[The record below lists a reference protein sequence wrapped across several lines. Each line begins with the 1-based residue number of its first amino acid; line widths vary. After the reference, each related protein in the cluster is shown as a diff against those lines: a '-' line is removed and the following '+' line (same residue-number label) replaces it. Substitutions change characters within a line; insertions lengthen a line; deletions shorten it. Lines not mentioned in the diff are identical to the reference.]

1 MDAAAGNPVFSP
13 LTAPPPPPPERE
25 TVLKAVEAIENGP
38 APLRVYM
45 EICAK
50 CGTCAEQCPVYY
62 GAPEKR
68 FNPASR
74 SDLIRSLYKRQTTL
88 GGKLLGSLAGASDY
102 TEGDIAEWVERFY
115 ECTGC
120 RRCATFCPF
129 GIDNSVIARKGRAIV
144 HSLGLTPQRLLD
156 ITRISFETGN
166 TDGCGS
172 EGFKD
177 AVSFLEE
184 EIEEEC
190 GVKVRIPV
198 DVEGADYLY
207 VPPSGDVL
215 VNPEAT
221 MAVAK
226 IFHVLGLSWTMS
238 SRYFD
243 GANYG
248 LFTGDD
254 AAMKAENK
262 HYYEEA
268 KRLGVKHFMCGECG
282 HAYRVFKFM
291 MEKGKWWGELPF
303 TVGNVLPFTAELIK
317 NGTLKLDKSR
327 NPHPVTYH
335 DPCNFGRSCG
345 IVEEPRVILNAA
357 CEDYREMTPSGTDNW
372 CCGGGG
378 GLAAM
383 DDIREFR
390 MTVSGKKKMEQV
402 RDTGAEFVATACANC
417 KRQITQ
423 LMEYHGM
430 DVKVGGVHDLVYTS
444 IVMD

>member
-1 MDAAAGNPVFSP
+1 METASSKPQVFP
-13 LTAPPPPPPERE
+13 EITERPTPPERE
-25 TVLKAVEAIENGP
+25 TVIKAVEAIENGP
-38 APLRVYM
+38 AALRVYM

-68 FNPASR
+68 YNPAAR
-74 SDLIRSLYKRQTTL
+74 SDLIRSLYKRQKTV
-88 GGKLLGSLAGASDY
+88 GGKLLGGLAGAHDY
-102 TEGDIAEWVERFY
+102 KEGEISAWVEQFY

-129 GIDNSVIARKGRAIV
+129 GIDNSVIARKGRAII

-156 ITRISFETGN
+156 VTNISLETGN
-166 TDGCGS
+166 TDGCGA
-172 EGFKD
+172 EGFRV

-184 EIEEEC
+184 EIEEDC
-190 GVKVRIPV
+190 GIKVSIPI

-238 SRYFD
+238 SRCFD

-262 HYYEEA
+262 NYYEEA

-282 HAYRVFKFM
+282 HAYRIFKFM

-303 TVGNVLPFTAELIK
+303 EVFNVLPFTAGLIK
-317 NGTLKLDKSR
+317 DGAIKLDKSK

-335 DPCNFGRSCG
+335 DPCNFGRSCN
-345 IVEEPRVILNAA
+345 IVDEPRTILEAA

-390 MTVSGKKKMEQV
+390 MTVSGKKKMEQI

-423 LMEYHGM
+423 LMEYHEM
-430 DVKVGGVHDLVYTS
+430 DVTVGGVHDLVFTS
-444 IVMD
+444 IVM

>member
-1 MDAAAGNPVFSP
+1 MEASSTPMP
-13 LTAPPPPPPERE
+13 APEITEQPRPPERE
-25 TVLKAVEAIENGP
+25 TIINSVMAIEKGP
-38 APLRVYM
+38 VVMAAYM

-62 GAPEKR
+62 GAPSKAL
-68 FNPASR
+68 NPADR
-74 SDLIRSLYKRQTTL
+74 SDLIRSIWKRHKTVGGRLL
-88 GGKLLGSLAGASDY
+88 GGIAGACDY
-102 TEGDIAEWVERFY
+102 TDGDIAEWIQRFY

-129 GIDNSVIARKGRAIV
+129 GIDNSVITRKGRAVI

-156 ITRISFETGN
+156 VTNVSLATGN
-166 TDGCGS
+166 TDGCGTA
-172 EGFKD
+172 GFLD

-190 GVKVRIPV
+190 GVPVQIPV
-198 DVEGADYLY
+198 DVQRAEYLY

-226 IFHVLGLSWTMS
+226 IFHMLGLSWTMS
-238 SRYFD
+238 SRCFD

-262 HYYEEA
+262 NYYEEV
-268 KRLGVKHFMCGECG
+268 KRLEAKNLLCGECG
-282 HAYRVFKFM
+282 HAFRVFKFM

-303 TVGNVLPFTAELIK
+303 TVGNVLPFTAKLIEE
-317 NGTLKLDKSR
+317 GRITLDKSK
-327 NPHPVTYH
+327 NPEPVTYH
-335 DPCNFGRSCG
+335 DPCNFARSCN
-345 IVEEPRVILNAA
+345 IVDEPRTIMNAA
-357 CEDYREMTPSGTDNW
+357 CEDFREMTPSGTENW

-390 MTVSGKKKMEQV
+390 MTVSGKKKMEQI
-402 RDTGAEFVATACANC
+402 RDTGAAFVATACANC

-423 LMEYHGM
+423 LMEHHEM
-430 DVKVGGVHDLVYTS
+430 DVRVGGVHDLIYNS
-444 IVMD
+444 IVMT

>member
-1 MDAAAGNPVFSP
+1 MEASAQPKGVPNITEIP
-13 LTAPPPPPPERE
+13 TPPERE
-25 TVLKAVEAIENGP
+25 TVIKAIEAIENGP
-38 APLRVYM
+38 RVLRTYM

-62 GAPEKR
+62 GAPEKAH
-68 FNPASR
+68 NPAQR
-74 SDLIRSLYKRQTTL
+74 SDLIRAIYKRQKTL
-88 GGKLLGSLAGASDY
+88 GGRVFGSLAGASDY
-102 TEGDIAEWVERFY
+102 HDGEIAEWVQRFY

-129 GIDNSVIARKGRAIV
+129 GIDNSVITRKGRAII
-144 HSLGLTPQRLLD
+144 HKLGLTPQRLLD
-156 ITRISFETGN
+156 VTNASLETGN
-166 TDGCGS
+166 TDGCGA

-177 AVSFLEE
+177 AVAFLEE

-190 GVKVRIPV
+190 GLPVRIPV
-198 DVEGADYLY
+198 DLVGVDYMY

-226 IFHVLGLSWTMS
+226 IFHKLGISWTMS
-238 SRYFD
+238 SRCFD

-254 AAMKAENK
+254 VAMKAENK
-262 HYYEEA
+262 RYYEEV
-268 KRLGVKHFMCGECG
+268 KRLGVKHMLCGECG

-303 TVGNVLPFTAELIK
+303 TVGNVLPFTAKLIEE
-317 NGTLKLDKSR
+317 GRIKLDKSR
-327 NPHPVTYH
+327 NPEPVTYH
-335 DPCNFGRSCG
+335 DPCNFGRSCN
-345 IVEEPRVILNAA
+345 IVDEPRTILRAA
-357 CEDYREMTPSGTDNW
+357 CEDFRDMTPSGTENW

-383 DDIREFR
+383 DDIREYR
-390 MTVSGKKKMEQV
+390 MTVTGKKKMEQV
-402 RDTGAEFVATACANC
+402 RDTGAAFVATACANC

-423 LMEYHGM
+423 LMEYHKM
-430 DVKVGGVHDLVYTS
+430 DVRVGGVHDMVYTS
-444 IVMD
+444 IVMN

>member
-1 MDAAAGNPVFSP
+1 MEASSRPQPVP
-13 LTAPPPPPPERE
+13 EIVEKPRPPERE
-25 TVLKAVEAIENGP
+25 TVLKAIEAIEKGP
-38 APLRVYM
+38 VALRVAM

-62 GAPEKR
+62 GSPEKAR
-68 FNPASR
+68 NPAAR
-74 SDLIRSLYKRQTTL
+74 SDIIRSIYKRQKTL
-88 GGKLLGSLAGASDY
+88 GGKLLGELAGAHDY
-102 TEGDIAEWVERFY
+102 VEGEINGWIQSFY
-115 ECTGC
+115 ECTAC

-129 GIDNSVIARKGRAIV
+129 GIDNSVITRKGRAII

-156 ITRISFETGN
+156 VTNISLATGN
-166 TDGCGS
+166 TDGCGT

-177 AVSFLEE
+177 AIAFLEE

-190 GVKVRIPV
+190 GLPVRIPL
-198 DVEGADYLY
+198 DVEGAEYMY

-226 IFHVLGLSWTMS
+226 IFHKLGISWTMS

-262 HYYEEA
+262 NYYEEV
-268 KRLGVKHFMCGECG
+268 KRLRVKNLLCGECG

-303 TVGNVLPFTAELIK
+303 GVTNVLPFTAKLVREGRIR
-317 NGTLKLDKSR
+317 LDKSK
-327 NPHPVTYH
+327 NPEPVTYH
-335 DPCNFGRSCG
+335 DPCNFGRSCN
-345 IVEEPRVILNAA
+345 IVEEPRQILAAA
-357 CEDYREMTPSGTDNW
+357 CEDFRDMTPSGTDNW

-383 DDIREFR
+383 DNIREFR
-390 MTVSGKKKMEQV
+390 MTVSGKKKMEQI
-402 RDTGAEFVATACANC
+402 RDTGASFVATACANC

-423 LMEYHGM
+423 LMEHHKM

-444 IVMD
+444 IEMH

>member
-1 MDAAAGNPVFSP
+1 MEASGQTTSVPNITEIPS
-13 LTAPPPPPPERE
+13 PPERD
-25 TVLKAVEAIENGP
+25 TVIKAIEAIENGP
-38 APLRVYM
+38 RVMRTYM

-62 GAPEKR
+62 GAPEKGH
-68 FNPASR
+68 NPAER
-74 SDLIRSLYKRQTTL
+74 SDLIRSIYKRQKTL
-88 GGKLLGSLAGASDY
+88 GGRALGSLAGAHDY
-102 TEGDIAEWVERFY
+102 AEGEISEWVQRFY

-129 GIDNSVIARKGRAIV
+129 GIDNSVITRKGRAII

-156 ITRISFETGN
+156 VTNASLQTGN
-166 TDGCGS
+166 TDGCGP

-177 AVSFLEE
+177 AVAFLEE

-190 GVKVRIPV
+190 GLPVRIPV
-198 DVEGADYLY
+198 DLVGVDYMY

-226 IFHVLGLSWTMS
+226 IFHKLGISWTMS
-238 SRYFD
+238 SRCFD

-254 AAMKAENK
+254 GAMKAENK
-262 HYYEEA
+262 RYYEEV
-268 KRLGVKHFMCGECG
+268 KRLGVKNMLCGECG

-303 TVGNVLPFTAELIK
+303 TVNNVLPFTAKLIEE
-317 NGTLKLDKSR
+317 GRIKLDKSR
-327 NPHPVTYH
+327 NPEPVTYH
-335 DPCNFGRSCG
+335 DPCNFGRSCN
-345 IVEEPRVILNAA
+345 IVDEPRTILRAA
-357 CEDYREMTPSGTDNW
+357 CEDFRDMTPSGTENW

-383 DDIREFR
+383 DEIREYR
-390 MTVSGKKKMEQV
+390 MTVTGKKKMEQV
-402 RDTGAEFVATACANC
+402 QDTGAAFVATACANC

-423 LMEYHGM
+423 LMEYHQM
-430 DVKVGGVHDLVYTS
+430 DVRVGGVHDLVYTS

>member
-1 MDAAAGNPVFSP
+1 MEASSTPHVVP
-13 LTAPPPPPPERE
+13 EITEKPKPPEKE
-25 TVLKAVEAIENGP
+25 TVIKAIEAIENGP
-38 APLRVYM
+38 AMLRVYM

-50 CGTCAEQCPVYY
+50 CGTCAEQCPTYY
-62 GAPEKR
+62 GSPEKNR
-68 FNPASR
+68 NPAAR
-74 SDLIRSLYKRQTTL
+74 SDLIRSIYRRQKTL
-88 GGKLLGSLAGASDY
+88 GGKLLGDLAGAHDY
-102 TEGDIAEWVERFY
+102 TEGEINEWVKSFY
-115 ECTGC
+115 ECTAC

-129 GIDNSVIARKGRAIV
+129 GIDNSVITRKGRAII

-156 ITRISFETGN
+156 VTEISLTTGN
-166 TDGCGS
+166 TDGCGR
-172 EGFKD
+172 EGFVE
-177 AVSFLEE
+177 AIRFLEE
-184 EIEEEC
+184 EIEDEC
-190 GVKVRIPV
+190 GVRVSIPL
-198 DVEGADYLY
+198 DVEGAEFLY

-226 IFHVLGLSWTMS
+226 VFHKLGVSWTMS
-238 SRYFD
+238 SSYFD

-254 AAMKAENK
+254 AAMKEENK

-268 KRLGVKHFMCGECG
+268 KRLGVKNMMCGECG

-303 TVGNVLPFTAELIK
+303 NVINVLPFTASLVEDGAIR
-317 NGTLKLDKSR
+317 LDKSK
-327 NPHPVTYH
+327 NPEPVTYH
-335 DPCNFGRSCG
+335 DPCNFGRSCN
-345 IVEEPRVILNAA
+345 IVDEPRTILQAA

-383 DDIREFR
+383 DDLREFR
-390 MTVSGKKKMEQV
+390 MTVTGKKKMEQI
-402 RDTGAEFVATACANC
+402 RDTGAKFVATACANC

-423 LMEYHGM
+423 LMEHYGM
-430 DVKVGGVHDLVYTS
+430 DVRVGGVHDLVYTS
-444 IVMD
+444 IVMH

>member
-1 MDAAAGNPVFSP
+1 MDASSQPQIVPEISEKP
-13 LTAPPPPPPERE
+13 RPPERE
-25 TVLKAVEAIENGP
+25 TVVKAVEAIENGP
-38 APLRVYM
+38 SALLAYM

-62 GAPEKR
+62 GAPEKAR
-68 FNPASR
+68 NPAAR
-74 SDLIRSLYKRQTTL
+74 SDLIRSIYKRRKTV
-88 GGKLLGSLAGASDY
+88 GGRIFGNLAGAHDY
-102 TEGDIAEWVERFY
+102 TEGEIDEWIQRFY

-129 GIDNSVIARKGRAIV
+129 GIDNSVITRKGRAII

-156 ITRISFETGN
+156 ITAVSLETGN
-166 TDGCGS
+166 TDGCGVD
-172 EGFKD
+172 GFKD
-177 AVSFLEE
+177 AVAFLEE

-190 GVKVRIPV
+190 GVAVRIPV
-198 DVEGADYLY
+198 DVEGADYMY

-226 IFHVLGLSWTMS
+226 IFHKLGISWTMS
-238 SRYFD
+238 SRCFD

-262 HYYEEA
+262 HYYDEV
-268 KRLGVKHFMCGECG
+268 KRLGVKNMLCGECG

-303 TVGNVLPFTAELIK
+303 TVNNVLPFTAELIEE
-317 NGTLKLDKSR
+317 GRITLDKSK
-327 NPHPVTYH
+327 NPEPVTYH
-335 DPCNFGRSCG
+335 DPCNFGRSCN
-345 IVEEPRVILNAA
+345 IVEEPRVILKAA
-357 CEDYREMTPSGTDNW
+357 CEDYREMTPSGTENW

-402 RDTGAEFVATACANC
+402 RDTGAAFVATACANC
-417 KRQITQ
+417 KRQVTQ
-423 LMEYHGM
+423 LMEHYGM
-430 DVKVGGVHDLVYTS
+430 DVRVGGVHDLVYTS
-444 IVMD
+444 IVME

>member
-1 MDAAAGNPVFSP
+1 MI
-13 LTAPPPPPPERE
+13 
-25 TVLKAVEAIENGP
+25 KAIEAIEKGP
-38 APLRVYM
+38 AALRVAM

-50 CGTCAEQCPVYY
+50 CGTCAEQCPTYY
-62 GAPEKR
+62 GSPEKAR
-68 FNPASR
+68 NPAAR
-74 SDLIRSLYKRQTTL
+74 SDIIRSIYKRQMTV
-88 GGKLLGSLAGASDY
+88 GGKLLGEVAGAHDY
-102 TEGDIAEWVERFY
+102 VEGEVDEWIRSFY

-129 GIDNSVIARKGRAIV
+129 GIDNSVITRKGRAIL

-156 ITRISFETGN
+156 VTSISLSTGN
-166 TDGCGS
+166 TDGCGK
-172 EGFKD
+172 EGFKE
-177 AVSFLEE
+177 AIKFLEE

-190 GVKVRIPV
+190 GVQVRIPL

-226 IFHVLGLSWTMS
+226 IFHKLGISWTMS

-262 HYYEEA
+262 HYFEEA
-268 KRLGVKHFMCGECG
+268 KQLGVKHMLCGECG

-291 MEKGKWWGELPF
+291 MEKGKWWGKLPF
-303 TVGNVLPFTAELIK
+303 EVLNVLPFTAQMI
-317 NGTLKLDKSR
+317 NDGAIKLDKSK
-327 NPHPVTYH
+327 NPEPVTYH
-335 DPCNFGRSCG
+335 DPCNFGRSCN
-345 IVEEPRVILNAA
+345 IVEEPRTILEAA
-357 CEDYREMTPSGTDNW
+357 CEDYRDMTPSGTENW

-390 MTVSGKKKMEQV
+390 MTVSGKKKMEQI
-402 RDTGAEFVATACANC
+402 RDTGATFVATACANC

-423 LMEYHGM
+423 LMEYHEM
-430 DVKVGGVHDLVYTS
+430 DVRVGGVHDLVYTS
-444 IVMD
+444 IEM